1 MSFSLLLTPTGLPLF
16 GRCFRILDAQVKP
29 GFHPLKVPKQKKPPK
44 REAFLFVTPTGF
56 KPVTAGAEIQCAIQL
71 RHGANLP
78 SGATTYFLVSV
89 APQGRLNL
97 TIGQT

>member
-1 MSFSLLLTPTGLPLF
+1 
-16 GRCFRILDAQVKP
+16 
-29 GFHPLKVPKQKKPPK
+29 
-44 REAFLFVTPTGF
+44 
-56 KPVTAGAEIQCAIQL
+56 L

-89 APQGRLNL
+89 APRGRLNL